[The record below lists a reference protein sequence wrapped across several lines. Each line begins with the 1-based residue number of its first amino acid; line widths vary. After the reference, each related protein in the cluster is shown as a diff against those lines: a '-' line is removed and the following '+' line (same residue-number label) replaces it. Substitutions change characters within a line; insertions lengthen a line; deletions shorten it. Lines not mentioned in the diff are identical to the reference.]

1 MTAFN
6 DKNKYISI
14 INQQNLKN
22 KSSNNYKIFQLFC
35 VDKETYKKIS
45 TLTLYEKLLILCGCN
60 RSINIYSQE
69 AMRSS

>member
-14 INQQNLKN
+14 INQENLKN
-22 KSSNNYKIFQLFC
+22 KSSNNYKIFQLFG

-45 TLTLYEKLLILCGCN
+45 TLTLYEKVFILCG
-60 RSINIYSQE
+60 
-69 AMRSS
+69 

>member
-1 MTAFN
+1 MTTFN

-14 INQQNLKN
+14 INQENLKN
-22 KSSNNYKIFQLFC
+22 KSSNNYKIFQLFG

-69 AMRSS
+69 ARRSS

>member
-14 INQQNLKN
+14 INQENLKN
-22 KSSNNYKIFQLFC
+22 KSSNNYKIFQLFG

-45 TLTLYEKLLILCGCN
+45 TLTLYEKVLILCGCN